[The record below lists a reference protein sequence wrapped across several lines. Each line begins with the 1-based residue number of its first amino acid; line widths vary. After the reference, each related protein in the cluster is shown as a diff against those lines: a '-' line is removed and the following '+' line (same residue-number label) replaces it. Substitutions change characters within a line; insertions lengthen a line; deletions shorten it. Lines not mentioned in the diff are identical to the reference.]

1 MGLLDKIKGMVNTD
15 DEYGDN
21 YGLDETENDDIIPTR
36 SAASRPGMN
45 ISGHDN
51 SVAIELKV
59 VRPESYSSVTEIADH
74 LLNHRTVVL
83 NLEATNREVAK
94 RLIRFSRGS
103 RLFHRRAAQ
112 KCSQQYIHHHA
123 LQRGC
128 GGFPNQSSG
137 TETSGDH
144 AAARPRR
151 QSDKRYPVLITETNR
166 TLRRGIFVPSRFCT
180 GSRQTL

>member
-59 VRPESYSSVTEIADH
+59 VRPESDGSVTEIAAH
-74 LLNHRTVVL
+74 LQ
-83 NLEATNREVAK
+83 ATNREVAK
-94 RLIRFSRGS
+94 RLIDFLAGVAYSIDGQLKNVANNTYIITPCNVDVADS
-103 RLFHRRAAQ
+103 QIRAA
-112 KCSQQYIHHHA
+112 
-123 LQRGC
+123 
-128 GGFPNQSSG
+128 
-137 TETSGDH
+137 E
-144 AAARPRR
+144 PRR
-151 QSDKRYPVLITETNR
+151 QASMQQPAPAVNLTSD
-166 TLRRGIFVPSRFCT
+166 TLF
-180 GSRQTL
+180 

>member
-36 SAASRPGMN
+36 SATSRPGMN

-94 RLIRFSRGS
+94 RLIDFLAGVAYSIDGQLKNVANNTYIITPCNVDVADS
-103 RLFHRRAAQ
+103 QIRAA
-112 KCSQQYIHHHA
+112 
-123 LQRGC
+123 
-128 GGFPNQSSG
+128 
-137 TETSGDH
+137 E
-144 AAARPRR
+144 PRR
-151 QSDKRYPVLITETNR
+151 QASMQQPTPVVNLTSD
-166 TLRRGIFVPSRFCT
+166 TLF
-180 GSRQTL
+180 